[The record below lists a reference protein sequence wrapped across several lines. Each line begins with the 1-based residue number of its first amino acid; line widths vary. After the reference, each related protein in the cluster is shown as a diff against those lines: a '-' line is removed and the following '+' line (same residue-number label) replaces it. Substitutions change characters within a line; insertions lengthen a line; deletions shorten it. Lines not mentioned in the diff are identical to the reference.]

1 MLILMICWSLCIW
14 HRYIDLFW
22 VTAGSEV
29 DWVLV
34 VPRRL
39 QPPSLNSLHL
49 FSSLT
54 FLSSKLLLLSLSLLH
69 PFLSL
74 STSCKMLI
82 ELMSASPSTSV
93 PDYKQLLFII
103 SNSEPNGKT
112 NQIDYTRFQFT
123 IPEEERGGL
132 AFNMQPL
139 THFYPPPLIH
149 CHPCS
154 PSLLSLSILP
164 L

>member
-1 MLILMICWSLCIW
+1 ML
-14 HRYIDLFW
+14 
-22 VTAGSEV
+22 VA
-29 DWVLV
+29 
-34 VPRRL
+34 PRRL
-39 QPPSLNSLHL
+39 YPPSLNSLNL

-69 PFLSL
+69 PFLFL
-74 STSCKMLI
+74 STGCKMLI
-82 ELMSASPSTSV
+82 ELLSASPSTSV

-132 AFNMQPL
+132 AFHMQPL
-139 THFYPPPLIH
+139 THLYPPHFIH
-149 CHPCS
+149 CHPVLCS
-154 PSLLSLSILP
+154 LPSFSKHSSTVRAF
-164 L
+164 